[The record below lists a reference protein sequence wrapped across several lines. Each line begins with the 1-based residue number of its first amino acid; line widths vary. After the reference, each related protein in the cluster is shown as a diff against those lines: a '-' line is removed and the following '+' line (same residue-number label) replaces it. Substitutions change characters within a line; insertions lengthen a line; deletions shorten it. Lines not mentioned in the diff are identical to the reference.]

1 MNERHYLL
9 AILGCVTTAAYC
21 LGGLEE
27 PPMVVAPRNA
37 PAVAQTPFA
46 PAQTDLP
53 VQRVLE
59 VPREVVV
66 DPRIAELEQQV
77 VRLQNEILAMR
88 LATTPEKFLG
98 ACLNVPHVEL
108 ATVLDRS
115 SLART
120 QEELSELMR
129 VLTPEQV
136 WAVLKSEQHFHK
148 QWSDLLGKGPKPDAP
163 YSERKLY
170 HDTVVTSWVNQNLPL
185 FLSQLHGINVPTTA
199 VERFRQRQLENL

>member
-1 MNERHYLL
+1 MNERRYLL
-9 AILGCVTTAAYC
+9 MMIGCAATAAYC

-27 PPMVVAPRNA
+27 PPMVIAPDKTPASFSPSSA
-37 PAVAQTPFA
+37 PVQA
-46 PAQTDLP
+46 DLP
-53 VQRVLE
+53 VQRILE
-59 VPREVVV
+59 VQREVVA
-66 DPRIAELEQQV
+66 DPRITELEQEI

-88 LATTPEKFLG
+88 LATTPERFLG

-148 QWSDLLGKGPKPDAP
+148 QWSNLLGKGPKPDAP